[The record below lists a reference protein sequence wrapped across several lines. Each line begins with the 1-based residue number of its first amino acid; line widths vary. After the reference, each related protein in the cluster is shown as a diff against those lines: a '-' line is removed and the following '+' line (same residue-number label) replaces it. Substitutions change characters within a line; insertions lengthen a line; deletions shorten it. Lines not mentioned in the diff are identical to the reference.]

1 MASKDHSG
9 GQTQMSVFSERFES
23 SSISAFLED
32 AISELEAIDLDQL
45 GADYR
50 DIVVRTKHIL
60 TTVSE
65 QLSGVDPEFL
75 TATLV
80 NDLKTSAQ
88 HLLEATQRCKREG
101 SWNNLTKGGDGL
113 LHCFAQIPKT
123 WHPEKSLK
131 STNRDLAKY
140 RKEVGKALADANAAL
155 EKLAE
160 ATNSVNERLA
170 AIEQC
175 TLASAT
181 DLDTRIGAVSKG
193 IENLEASHAELSEE
207 LVQAKDELEELRYA
221 TKAHVDQLEAEAK
234 EHERAR
240 QARLEESLRIQES
253 QWGTLKGQFESTFT
267 SHINQW
273 STEANNAANARQ
285 SQFSAELD
293 RFKSLLSSLQAEHI
307 RAWEELAAL
316 WGKTFSELE
325 TEQQRAHSDSRA
337 EASRA
342 FQSLGEQFTSR
353 FDDLLAQFKEES
365 DRVMGGYDKQA
376 TDLINLI
383 TEKDSQAKDLV
394 GLIGNTAVTGN
405 YQIIANRELSS
416 ANWMRGFSIFSVIAL
431 VGLALVDIARADP
444 ANLGWELMIFRLSV
458 GLPLVGL
465 ALYFG
470 KESSRHR
477 TNEERNR
484 RIELELTALSPFLHQ
499 LPKDKAELIREAL
512 TTKYFGADSN
522 IHPGQG
528 GGTQETIR
536 ALLKQLEPL
545 MDILK
550 RLK

>member
-1 MASKDHSG
+1 
-9 GQTQMSVFSERFES
+9 MSIFSERFES
-23 SSISAFLED
+23 SSIGAFLED
-32 AISELEAIDLDQL
+32 AIAELEVIDIAEL
-45 GADYR
+45 GPDYR
-50 DIVVRTKHIL
+50 DIVVRTKHIV

-75 TATLV
+75 TASLV
-80 NDLKTSAQ
+80 DELKTSAQ
-88 HLLEATQRCKREG
+88 HLLEAAQRCKQEG

-113 LHCFAQIPKT
+113 LHFFAQIPKT
-123 WHPEKSLK
+123 WHPDKSLK
-131 STNRDLAKY
+131 STNSDLTKY
-140 RKEVGKALADANAAL
+140 KKDVGKALADANVAL
-155 EKLAE
+155 EELSK
-160 ATNSVNERLA
+160 ATASVNERAA

-175 TLASAT
+175 TLESTT
-181 DLDTRIGAVSKG
+181 DLDIRVGAVSKE
-193 IENLEASHAELSEE
+193 IESLEASRAELSEE
-207 LVQAKDELEELRYA
+207 LVQAKEELDELHHA
-221 TKAHVDQLEAEAK
+221 TKALFDQLEAEAK

-253 QWGTLKGQFESTFT
+253 QWSTLSGEFKSTFT

-273 STEANNAANARQ
+273 STEANNAANSRQ

-293 RFKSLLSSLQAEHI
+293 GFKSLLASLQAEHI
-307 RAWEELAAL
+307 RAWEDLAAQ
-316 WGKTFSELE
+316 WGKTFADLE
-325 TEQQRAHSDSRA
+325 IEHTRTFLSSSD

-342 FQSLGEQFTSR
+342 YQSLGAECTSK
-353 FDDLLAQFKEES
+353 FNDLLEQLKEES
-365 DRVMGGYDKQA
+365 DRVMGAYNKRA
-376 TDLINLI
+376 TDLISLM
-383 TEKDSQAKDLV
+383 TEKDSQAKEIV

-416 ANWMRGFSIFSVIAL
+416 ANWMRGFSIGSVIAL

-465 ALYFG
+465 AWYCG
-470 KESSRHR
+470 RESSRHR

-484 RIELELTALSPFLHQ
+484 RIELELAALSPFLHQ
-499 LPKDKAELIREAL
+499 LPKDKAEAIRETL
-512 TTKYFGADSN
+512 TTKYFGADSDV
-522 IHPGQG
+522 HPGQG
-528 GGTQETIR
+528 GGAQETIR